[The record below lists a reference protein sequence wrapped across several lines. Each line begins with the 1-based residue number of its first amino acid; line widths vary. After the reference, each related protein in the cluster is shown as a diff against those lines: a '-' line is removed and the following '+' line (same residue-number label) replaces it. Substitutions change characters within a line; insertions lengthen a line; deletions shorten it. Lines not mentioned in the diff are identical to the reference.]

1 MEEPDNKTLLALLK
15 ERDKEVKNL
24 QKKVAKLE
32 ERYVQKHRENSELVA
47 DREAMLAFIKSV
59 LEVPLIKSVGSI
71 NAEELESI

>member
-32 ERYVQKHRENSELVA
+32 ERYIQKHRENSDLIS
-47 DREAMLAFIKSV
+47 DREV
-59 LEVPLIKSVGSI
+59 LISFVKQ
-71 NAEELESI
+71 ALEIPFTKTIGTILFEDLETT